1 MKNVIDAE
9 HVGNARGRNE
19 QLNLIVRSNTS
30 TLNFAEREDAKLL
43 GGLRYA
49 RASSMRGRRSRTYS
63 SARIPHTGHYA
74 QASTVAGSARNA
86 LGRELYTGK
95 LVSADKAYRMAKQL
109 RALHRLEDEMRVQQ
123 TPEYL
128 RLVFQINT
136 VDELMRSIQNE
147 LRSEPIPQND
157 ACVDQLVDVHEA
169 IQTEMENLINFPFI
183 VQRYVDIY
191 SARLENLLEY
201 SFNHAFMLHEHC
213 QAEFV

>member
-30 TLNFAEREDAKLL
+30 TLNFAERKDAKLL

-49 RASSMRGRRSRTYS
+49 RASSMRG
-63 SARIPHTGHYA
+63 
-74 QASTVAGSARNA
+74 SARNA
-86 LGRELYTGK
+86 LGRGLYTGK
-95 LVSADKAYRMAKQL
+95 LVSADKAYRMGKQL

-128 RLVFQINT
+128 RLVFQ
-136 VDELMRSIQNE
+136 
-147 LRSEPIPQND
+147 ND
-157 ACVDQLVDVHEA
+157 ADVDQLVDVHDA
-169 IQTEMENLINFPFI
+169 IQTEMKISSMSISDWSFELFPFI
-183 VQRYVDIY
+183 VQRHVDIY

-213 QAEFV
+213 QAELV